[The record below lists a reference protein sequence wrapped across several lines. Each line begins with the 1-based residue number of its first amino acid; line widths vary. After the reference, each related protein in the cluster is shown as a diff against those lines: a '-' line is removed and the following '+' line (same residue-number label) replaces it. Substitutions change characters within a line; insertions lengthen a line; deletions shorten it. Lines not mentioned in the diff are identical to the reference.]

1 MDPFITTAEIAQRLG
16 ISTCSVNGWAKGGR
30 LPIKRLGRDK
40 WHRAEFERWL
50 REGSTQ
56 QPAQAEPKANCIT
69 IDAGNGVTIDLC
81 ITIRTTQEQ
90 AITAL
95 RSVR

>member
-1 MDPFITTAEIAQRLG
+1 MDPFITTSEIAQRLG

-50 REGSTQ
+50 AEGP

>member
-1 MDPFITTAEIAQRLG
+1 MITVVKSTPPSREVLVNLCLRLLGLQPTYRDTTIA
-16 ISTCSVNGWAKGGR
+16 
-30 LPIKRLGRDK
+30 
-40 WHRAEFERWL
+40 
-50 REGSTQ
+50 
-56 QPAQAEPKANCIT
+56 
-69 IDAGNGVTIDLC
+69 IDAQSDAIDLC